1 MPPKVYLVSETTF
14 DPGEMETFLR
24 DNHTSWKKTPGT
36 TSVEQTVEAA
46 GRICYMSFGEHQSP
60 RDNPEYVKRLVNQG
74 HESVLE
80 HVSWGF
86 LITGISRAFTHQLV
100 RHRVGFSYS
109 QLSQQYHE
117 EIEAQF
123 IDPHVDLPPQARKA
137 WDHAITT
144 AKQAY
149 AEILESLRSL
159 ENQPAD
165 DLCVREIRRA
175 IRSTARG
182 VLPNAIET
190 KIWTTVNAR
199 ALRHFLQVRGAIA
212 GDLEMRQVAA
222 EMLRIVKRR
231 APSLFFDFDLD
242 MMSDGSPLVLHRP
255 DTSVDSSTPAPV
267 GPLKSS

>member
-1 MPPKVYLVSETTF
+1 MPPRVYLVSETTF
-14 DPGEMETFLR
+14 DPSEMEAFLR
-24 DNHTSWKKTPGT
+24 DNHTSWKKTSGT
-36 TSVEQTVEAA
+36 TSAEQIVEAS

-60 RDNPEYVKRLVNQG
+60 RDNAEYVKHLVNQG

-86 LITGISRAFTHQLV
+86 LITGVSRAFTHQLV

-117 EIEAQF
+117 ETEAQF
-123 IDPHVDLPPQARKA
+123 IEPHVDLPPRAKKA
-137 WDHAITT
+137 WDRAVTT

-149 AEILESLRSL
+149 TEILDSLRSL
-159 ENQPAD
+159 EDQTTD

-199 ALRHFLQVRGAIA
+199 ALRHFFQVRGAIA
-212 GDLEMRQVAA
+212 GDLEMRRVAA
-222 EMLRIVKRR
+222 ELLRIVKRR

-242 MMSDGSPLVLHRP
+242 MMSDGSPIVIHRP
-255 DTSVDSSTPAPV
+255 DTGVDSSSPAPV
-267 GPLKSS
+267 GPFKGT